1 MKSIAKNTCL
11 WAAALTVV
19 AAAVLTVGPEFGP
32 AGAKPNPPCGK
43 SSDCA
48 GAGGTGGT
56 NAKGS
61 RVVTT
66 VAGTTTTTGVHIG
79 ATVPVGAVCAEG
91 AGCGLEGP
99 GIVSAGTTI
108 TASVIC
114 DFNCIFTIGSPPT
127 TITREGSANGGRTV
141 SQVGSSAPSTVTG
154 HH

>member
-1 MKSIAKNTCL
+1 MKSIARNICL

-19 AAAVLTVGPEFGP
+19 AAFALTVGPEFGP

-66 VAGTTTTTGVHIG
+66 VAGTTTTTTFTFG
-79 ATVPVGAVCAEG
+79 ATVPVGAVCADDS
-91 AGCGLEGP
+91 GCFNQEGP
-99 GIVSAGTTI
+99 PLNLGVTNTSAVPCGQ
-108 TASVIC
+108 S
-114 DFNCIFTIGSPPT
+114 CIYTIGSPPT
-127 TITREGSANGGRTV
+127 TVTQEGSAHGGRTV
-141 SQVGSSAPSTVTG
+141 TQIGSSAPSTVHG

>member
-1 MKSIAKNTCL
+1 MKSIARNLCL
-11 WAAALTVV
+11 WAAVLTVV
-19 AAAVLTVGPEFGP
+19 AAFALTVGPEFGP

-66 VAGTTTTTGVHIG
+66 VAGTTTTTSFAAG
-79 ATVPVGAVCAEG
+79 ATVPSGAVCESSLG
-91 AGCGLEGP
+91 CDAGGLFL
-99 GIVSAGTTI
+99 VAGNTLTVAAQCLSL
-108 TASVIC
+108 T
-114 DFNCIFTIGSPPT
+114 DCIFAVGSPPT
-127 TITREGSANGGRTV
+127 TITQEGSANGGRTV

-154 HH
+154 H